1 MCPCLIFND
10 GRQWCCRSSQA
21 YFILFS
27 DKMTFFSRLG
37 EKKAESL
44 FSNLKGWEKFF
55 FVAGKQ
61 KFWWIL
67 FKLGFFPLC
76 FNKFSIFIGIV

>member
-1 MCPCLIFND
+1 MDDNGVAEAAKP
-10 GRQWCCRSSQA
+10 
-21 YFILFS
+21 ILSFFRFFS
-27 DKMTFFSRLG
+27 DKITFFSRLG

-55 FVAGKQ
+55 VAGKQ
-61 KFWWIL
+61 KCWWIL